1 MLAWYRRWPLREA
14 ENVTTEM
21 SHSSAAPASVALL
34 TTGYL
39 FGGIFVGMALL
50 SLGTPG

>member
-1 MLAWYRRWPLREA
+1 MLAWYQRWPAWEA
-14 ENVTTEM
+14 ELVTTEM
-21 SHSSAAPASVALL
+21 SHSSATPASVALL

-39 FGGIFVGMALL
+39 SGGIFVGMALL